1 MTMGMSIEPGLLAPQ
16 LNISSRISDVEFN
29 LRAKS
34 YARAILLLQA
44 QFSMSS
50 SAWFGVY
57 SRFLHTITAPAVTA
71 IISTSRTISG
81 QLMLIT
87 LGRKAPAAVI
97 HISYTGV
104 VLLLAAAINYEGY
117 HSLSATA

>member
-50 SAWFGVY
+50 SALFGVY

-81 QLMLIT
+81 QLMFQVDAC
-87 LGRKAPAAVI
+87 RVI
-97 HISYTGV
+97 CHEH
-104 VLLLAAAINYEGY
+104 LLN
-117 HSLSATA
+117 